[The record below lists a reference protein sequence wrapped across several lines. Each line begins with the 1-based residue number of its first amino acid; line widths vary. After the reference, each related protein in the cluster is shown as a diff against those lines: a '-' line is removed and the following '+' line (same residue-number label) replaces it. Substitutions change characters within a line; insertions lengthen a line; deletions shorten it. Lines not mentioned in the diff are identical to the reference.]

1 MIDVMNDF
9 VYKSSYKSSLDD
21 PSSISLIES
30 NLDDSPSIS
39 LIESS
44 LDDSP
49 SISLIIV
56 IVIVVEGGSDAIMNA
71 CSQARAGK

>member
-39 LIESS
+39 LI
-44 LDDSP
+44 
-49 SISLIIV
+49 IV